1 MINDF
6 RILRNEL
13 LSYNED
19 LMDKRYLIA
28 FTKSDLLDDEL
39 ENEVKKDINKNFK
52 NINTILISSHSGRGI
67 ARLKFFLWKF
77 LND

>member
-1 MINDF
+1 M
-6 RILRNEL
+6 ILRNEL

-19 LMDKRYLIA
+19 LMDKRYAIA

-39 ENEVKKDINKNFK
+39 ENDIKKEISKNFI
-52 NINTILISSHSGRGI
+52 NIKTILISSHSGKGI
-67 ARLKFFLWKF
+67 ARLKFFLWEF